1 MLDNKL
7 NKKQG
12 IYIELD
18 ALLDTRLSTIISV
31 AGEDTALN
39 VLSNGYFTRASDN
52 FVGVN
57 KQEFDLAYTNRTKDA
72 LINATV
78 TKVLGLV
85 NEFVFAMNKQAVLG
99 PMHAGPKIILNTYP
113 YSLTEEETNVIIRGL
128 VAATNKN
135 VDITAIRVSPV
146 NLTPTYC
153 KDQFAIMI
161 MYQYDKWFEAQATN
175 FDKARCPELTCIVPA
190 LYFVK
195 EPSKEELAELV
206 GKDMHPL
213 SAMEMLSSVFINLK
227 LYEVEMFC
235 ANVANNLR
243 ALKSYKNI

>member
-18 ALLDTRLSTIISV
+18 ALLDTRLSTIIAV
-31 AGEDTALN
+31 AGEDAALN

-52 FVGVN
+52 FVGVI
-57 KQEFDLAYTNRTKDA
+57 KEEFDLAYANRTKDA

-99 PMHAGPKIILNTYP
+99 PMHAGPKIVLNIYP
-113 YSLTEEETNVIIRGL
+113 YVLTEEEINVIIRGL
-128 VAATNKN
+128 VAATNKS
-135 VDITAIRVSPV
+135 VDIKAVRLSPD
-146 NLTPTYC
+146 NITPVYC
-153 KDQFAIMI
+153 KDQFAVMF
-161 MYQYDKWFEAQATN
+161 MYQYDKWFEAQAAN
-175 FDKARCPELTCIVPA
+175 FDNARCPELTCIVPS

-195 EPSKEELAELV
+195 EPTKEELVELV
-206 GKDMHPL
+206 NKNMHPL
-213 SAMEMLSSVFINLK
+213 SAMEMLSSVFIGLK

-243 ALKSYKNI
+243 ALRSYKNI